1 MAKRGTGARRAV
13 PLYLFALSFLFPASL
28 FSKNVPPP
36 PVYQTIPSNRP
47 LAESSHFIMV
57 DDFNSGKFNRRR
69 GAEWQVKSPNP
80 GALDLSLEKA
90 DARNKKRG
98 YSLKADFRL
107 LPSEQAH
114 FSSFLEYLDVSRADF
129 FVFKVKLQMK
139 KPETFTGRLR
149 VSLSDWRHTLVTR
162 DITELITGAQ
172 GGWADIV
179 IPIKVFKSL
188 DLDQLFT
195 LSFQVISRRQ
205 KISGSLSVDEIAFFG
220 PENVS
225 FHSHRDNI
233 AGYPLH
239 VMMPERQ
246 REIQQI
252 GGSQNFLKA
261 IAEDTWKYF
270 LNARDRETSLVVDH
284 LRMGE
289 YPLAADYTSPT
300 NIAMD
305 LLATVAAMDLEFI
318 SKKQAHDRVDLVLAT
333 LGGMPRYKGF
343 FYNFYE
349 TKRLHVTRSYVSTVD
364 SGWLASALVVARQAF
379 PGALAQKA
387 TRILGSFS
395 FEDLLDPENNQLVVG
410 VDVPERNF
418 GTYHYGMLAS
428 EARVTSFY
436 AIGKGNIPRTHWG
449 FIFRTPP
456 AAWGWQNQKPRGP
469 MVTRD
474 GIDYVQGHY
483 LYGTRKF
490 VPSWGGSLFEY
501 LMPTLLLR
509 EKELAPKGLGLNNKI
524 AVEIQRDYALKE
536 KKYPVWGISPAAVS
550 NGRQWNYVEMGI
562 QKAAVKG
569 YPDRQVVTPHV
580 SFLALSV
587 LPKDAIANIRNL
599 LQFEIYG
606 EYGFYDSLNLKS
618 GKANPQY
625 LALDQ
630 GMILVAICNYLKQG
644 SIQKRFHADPVGK
657 NAESLLRE
665 DFFPG
670 A

>member
-1 MAKRGTGARRAV
+1 M
-13 PLYLFALSFLFPASL
+13 PLLFFVFVFPLSL

-36 PVYQTIPSNRP
+36 PVYETLPADKP
-47 LAESSHFIMV
+47 LAESSRFVVV

-69 GAEWQVKSPNP
+69 GAEWQIKSPNP
-80 GALDLSLEKA
+80 GALDLGLDKV
-90 DARNKKRG
+90 DARNRRRG

-107 LPSEQAH
+107 LPEEQAR

-129 FVFKVKLQMK
+129 FVFKIRLQIK
-139 KPETFTGRLR
+139 KAETFTGRIR
-149 VSLSDWRHTLVTR
+149 VSLSDWRHNRVVR
-162 DITELITGAQ
+162 DITELTAGAH

-195 LSFQVISRRQ
+195 LSFEVVSRSQ
-205 KISGSLSVDEIAFFG
+205 KTSGNLSVDEIAFFG
-220 PENVS
+220 PENIS
-225 FHSHRDNI
+225 FHSHRDNL
-233 AGYPLH
+233 AGYPAR
-239 VMMPERQ
+239 VMDPERRQ
-246 REIQQI
+246 EIQKI
-252 GGSQNFLKA
+252 GRDRKFLKA

-270 LNARDRETSLVVDH
+270 LNARDRETNLVIDH
-284 LRMGE
+284 LRMGDF
-289 YPLAADYTSPT
+289 PLAADYTSPT

-305 LLATVAAMDLEFI
+305 LLATIAAMDLEFI
-318 SKKQAHDRVDLVLAT
+318 SKEQARERIALVLST
-333 LGGMPRYKGF
+333 LGNMSRYKGF

-364 SGWLASALVVARQAF
+364 SGWLASALVVVRQAF
-379 PGALAQKA
+379 PGELAQKA
-387 TRILGSFS
+387 TRLLDGFS
-395 FEDLLDPENNQLVVG
+395 FAELLDPENNQLVVG

-418 GTYHYGMLAS
+418 GMYHYGMLAS

-436 AIGKGNIPRTHWG
+436 AIGKGNLSRTHWG

-456 AAWGWQNQKPRGP
+456 AAWSWQNQKPQGP
-469 MVTRD
+469 LATRD
-474 GIDYVQGHY
+474 GIDYIQGHY
-483 LYGTRKF
+483 LYGKQKF

-509 EKELAPKGLGLNNKI
+509 EKALAPKGLGLNNKI

-536 KKYPVWGISPAAVS
+536 RKYPVWGISPAAVS
-550 NGRQWNYVEMGI
+550 NGRKWNYVEMGI
-562 QKAAVKG
+562 KKASVKG
-569 YPDRQVVTPHV
+569 YPDRQVITPHV
-580 SFLALSV
+580 SFLALDV

-599 LQFEIYG
+599 LQFDLYG
-606 EYGFYDSLNLKS
+606 EYGFYDSVDLKN

-630 GMILVAICNYLKQG
+630 GMILVAICNYLKG
-644 SIQKRFHADPVGK
+644 ESIQKRFHADPVGK
-657 NAESLLRE
+657 NAENLLQE